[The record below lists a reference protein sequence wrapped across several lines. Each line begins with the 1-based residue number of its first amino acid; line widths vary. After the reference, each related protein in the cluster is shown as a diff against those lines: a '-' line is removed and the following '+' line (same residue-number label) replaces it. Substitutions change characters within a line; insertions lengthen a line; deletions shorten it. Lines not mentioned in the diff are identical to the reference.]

1 MPELYDDA
9 FEIKMDE
16 DILRERLELSLS
28 RILDEPLS
36 LKDGASRSYF
46 EFEGSKIA
54 GFIGRA
60 MAGEIGDSPV
70 KETSYQRDLAS
81 FEVCSECFG
90 RDMGSLLFIWDLE
103 LFTLPLF
110 LGRKEQDGLAALL
123 ETHIQLL
130 NSFEEAESE
139 DRGLPSEAEIRDIL
153 YSYIYDYAEDIFRR
167 FYRGK
172 GCDELPLRCLFDP
185 LGGLGLSELVPEDCL
200 AEHRCDLSPFLGD
213 RLKARLI
220 EAIKKQSGAK
230 FPGDDLA
237 REPETAACP
246 LSYTERQQHIISK
259 IYKAIS

>member
-81 FEVCSECFG
+81 FEVCFSGGEAWIEKEHS
-90 RDMGSLLFIWDLE
+90 R
-103 LFTLPLF
+103 LPLS
-110 LGRKEQDGLAALL
+110 LRECLIDKNYSTYLC
-123 ETHIQLL
+123 
-130 NSFEEAESE
+130 SPEAE
-139 DRGLPSEAEIRDIL
+139 
-153 YSYIYDYAEDIFRR
+153 
-167 FYRGK
+167 
-172 GCDELPLRCLFDP
+172 
-185 LGGLGLSELVPEDCL
+185 
-200 AEHRCDLSPFLGD
+200 PFTVTPFVL
-213 RLKARLI
+213 
-220 EAIKKQSGAK
+220 
-230 FPGDDLA
+230 
-237 REPETAACP
+237 
-246 LSYTERQQHIISK
+246 
-259 IYKAIS
+259 